1 MRKDVG
7 RRGGMRRIKLWGLA
21 LFAGI
26 LIETGVAWT
35 ADVAETRDV
44 LSRLHEVNQSE
55 IAMGRLAQKRARS
68 EDAKALASTI
78 VNDHTVMDE
87 MVMKFAREQ
96 HIDLPEPSPLTK
108 SADSALAELAFDPS
122 FDTRFARAV
131 QEEDARGV
139 TAATAAHQA
148 SHDANLR
155 KLLDDLLPMLRND
168 RELAQK
174 LLNSEPRALL

>member
-1 MRKDVG
+1 MKSGVG
-7 RRGGMRRIKLWGLA
+7 RRGEMRRIKLWGLA

-44 LSRLHEVNQSE
+44 LIRLHDVNQSE
-55 IAMGRLAQKRARS
+55 ITMGRLAQKRARS
-68 EDAKALASTI
+68 EEAKALAST
-78 VNDHTVMDE
+78 VVDDHTSMDE
-87 MVMKFAREQ
+87 MVMKFSREQ
-96 HIDLPEPSPLTK
+96 GIDLPEPSPLAKT
-108 SADSALAELAFDPS
+108 ADAQLAELAFDPS
-122 FDTRFARAV
+122 FDMRFARAV
-131 QEEDARGV
+131 QEEAARAV

-155 KLLDDLLPMLRND
+155 KLLDELLPMLRNN

-174 LLNSEPRALL
+174 LLSSEPRALL